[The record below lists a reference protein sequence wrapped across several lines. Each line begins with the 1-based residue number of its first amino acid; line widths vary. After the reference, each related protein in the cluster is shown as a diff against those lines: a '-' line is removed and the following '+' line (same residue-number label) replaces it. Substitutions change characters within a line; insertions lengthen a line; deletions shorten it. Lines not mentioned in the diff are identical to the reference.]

1 MVSGKN
7 RHLSLFAAVSL
18 VISSMVG
25 TGVFTSLG
33 YQLVDIQSVFALLML
48 WLIGGVISLFG
59 ALSYCELA
67 SALPKS
73 GGEYYL
79 LSRIL
84 HPSIGLSAGLVSA
97 TVGFSAPAVLAAI
110 ALASYLN
117 PIVPFINIK
126 IVAIFV
132 ILSMNFMHAYS
143 LDTGKSFQVWSTF
156 LKLLIILVL
165 YL

>member
-1 MVSGKN
+1 MVSAEN

-33 YQLVDIQSVFALLML
+33 YQLVDIQSVFAILML

-84 HPSIGLSAGLVSA
+84 HPSFGLSAGLVSA
-97 TVGFSAPAVLAAI
+97 TVGFSAPAV
-110 ALASYLN
+110 
-117 PIVPFINIK
+117 
-126 IVAIFV
+126 
-132 ILSMNFMHAYS
+132 
-143 LDTGKSFQVWSTF
+143 
-156 LKLLIILVL
+156 
-165 YL
+165 

>member
-84 HPSIGLSAGLVSA
+84 HPSIGLSAGLISA

-110 ALASYLN
+110 APVSYTHLTLPTN
-117 PIVPFINIK
+117 REV
-126 IVAIFV
+126 
-132 ILSMNFMHAYS
+132 
-143 LDTGKSFQVWSTF
+143 
-156 LKLLIILVL
+156 
-165 YL
+165 